1 VTQPTFATEDD
12 VAASMATTTG
22 AMSAADWTDF
32 FSMGVPQQK
41 ACAQLYK
48 DAIFAAAG
56 PSGWDTA
63 LGILSTA
70 ATIFG
75 EASGITGALQA
86 FRALV

>member
-1 VTQPTFATEDD
+1 VTFATEDD

-22 AMSAADWTDF
+22 AMSAPEWSDF
-32 FSMGVPQQK
+32 FSMPLPQKQ

-48 DAIFAAAG
+48 GAIFDAGG
-56 PSGWDTA
+56 PSAWDAA
-63 LGILSTA
+63 LGILGTA

-75 EASGITGALQA
+75 EASGIAGAYQV